1 MKSQRVIEQQL
12 KHLKMK
18 LDKALLKRDQ
28 ATVWEDLTNLQHNV
42 DEICEKIK
50 LLEWVLDK

>member
-1 MKSQRVIEQQL
+1 MKSQKIIEQKLEQL
-12 KHLKMK
+12 KAALEQ
-18 LDKALLKRDQ
+18 ALLKRDQ
-28 ATVWEDLTNLQHNV
+28 ATVWENLTNLQHNV